1 MPADQVVKAD
11 AGLLE
16 KLRSFFGDL
25 RVLTLVGLVG
35 GILVILRRLKKKKA
49 PAVSVEKVEA
59 PVVSAGR
66 LPAGFKRFTA
76 EDVAR
81 HDTDSDCWFIHNGA
95 VYDVTK
101 YLQEHPGGSQVIV
114 EVAGQDATAEFDD
127 VGHSDSAIDEL
138 FELCI
143 GVIGNSPLPAAVL
156 KNAPPVVDDTPE
168 LDSLVTLNPK
178 VPVDLKLTEKIT
190 LSHNV
195 RKFRFALP
203 TPEHRLGLPVG
214 KHFMVEYTGEGGK
227 VKRAYTPVTG
237 DEVKGYVDLVVKIYF
252 ANEHPKFPQGGAMS
266 QYMEAMN
273 IGDSLTFTGPIGRWE
288 YHGKSNW
295 SWKGTD
301 QRKTKKF
308 NMIAGGTGV
317 TPMLQVVT
325 NMLRDPDDESQV
337 ALLFANQSPD
347 DIILKDEIDALEKEH
362 PTRFKRWYTVDRVPD
377 GEEWGFSKGFIDE
390 AMCRERLYP
399 AGDDTVNLL
408 CGPPPMLKFACQPNL
423 AKCDHQQ
430 SSIFSF

>member
-16 KLRSFFGDL
+16 KLRGVFDL
-25 RVLTLVGLVG
+25 RVLTLVGIVG
-35 GILVILRRLKKKKA
+35 GILIFLRRLKKKA
-49 PAVSVEKVEA
+49 PAVTA
-59 PVVSAGR
+59 PKTTVVSAGP
-66 LPAGFKRFTA
+66 LPAGFKRFTL
-76 EDVAR
+76 EEVAQ
-81 HDTDSDCWFIHNGA
+81 HNKDDDAWFIHEGA
-95 VYDVTK
+95 VYDATK
-101 YLQEHPGGSQVIV
+101 YLGEHPGGAQVIV
-114 EVAGQDATAEFDD
+114 EVAGRDATADFND
-127 VGHSDSAIDEL
+127 VGHSDAAMEEL
-138 FELCI
+138 WPMCI
-143 GVIGNSPLPAAVL
+143 GVVGNAELPAAVL
-156 KNAPPVVDDTPE
+156 KNAPPVEAEPVA
-168 LDSLVTLNPK
+168 DSLVTLNPK

-214 KHFMVEYTGEGGK
+214 KHFTVEYTGEDGSK

-237 DEVKGYVDLVVKIYF
+237 DEVQGYVDLVIKVYF
-252 ANEHPKFPQGGAMS
+252 ANEHPKFPQGGKMS
-266 QYMEAMN
+266 QHMEAMK
-273 IGDSLTFTGPIGRWE
+273 IGDTLKFMGPIGRWE

-295 SWKGTD
+295 SWKGAEK
-301 QRKTKKF
+301 RKSKKF
-308 NMIAGGTGV
+308 NMIAGGTGI

-347 DIILKDEIDALEKEH
+347 DIILRDEIDALQKEH

-377 GEEWGFSKGFIDE
+377 GEEWSFSKGFIDE
-390 AMCRERLYP
+390 TMCREHLYS

-423 AKCDHQQ
+423 AKCDHKE